1 MRIKFLS
8 GVFMLVVLI
17 LAGCSHVPAGFAPY
31 ASPMDPGE
39 TTIVGHAKG
48 SAGYFS
54 LFGVI
59 PFGKPDY
66 DAAISNAISKVP
78 GGKKLINVR
87 SWFSSG
93 YAIIGT
99 VHTLYVEGDV
109 VK

>member
-1 MRIKFLS
+1 MRKCLPIAFVL
-8 GVFMLVVLI
+8 MVLI

-31 ASPMDPGE
+31 ASPMESGE

-66 DAAISNAISKVP
+66 DAAIGDAVSKVP

-93 YAIIGT
+93 YVIIGT
-99 VHTLYVEGDV
+99 VHILHVEGDV